1 MKENIDDILEKAA
14 RRDGM
19 LTPEGY
25 FEDFARRMEASLPVQ
40 PWETEMRD
48 IREGRVMPA
57 GFWQKVRPYVYLAAM
72 FAGVWCMMNMFD
84 MIRSSGDVTIPGNNA
99 ILAEAIADDSF
110 ISDYCMDGMEP
121 DDLYNDL
128 YEEGFQPASLK
139 NF

>member
-1 MKENIDDILEKAA
+1 MD
-14 RRDGM
+14 
-19 LTPEGY
+19 
-25 FEDFARRMEASLPVQ
+25 
-40 PWETEMRD
+40 
-48 IREGRVMPA
+48 
-57 GFWQKVRPYVYLAAM
+57 
-72 FAGVWCMMNMFD
+72 MFD
-84 MIRSSGDVTIPGNNA
+84 MIRSSGDVALPGNNA